1 VMMLKKM
8 LILSLLLLPM
18 AAAAQDD
25 ITIQISL
32 DRDTINIGEQASLTV
47 TVSGS
52 QRNLPAPELPNL
64 SMFNVYS
71 QGTSTNISIVNGRME
86 TSYSYRYLLQPK
98 RQGSFPIRPVSLVF
112 NQKRYTSNELAV
124 TIIESGVSTPPTL
137 KQEATSQEGEG
148 RDLFLTAEVNKKTAY
163 VNEQIT
169 LTLKFFYGV
178 QLYSQPEYNAPQTTD
193 FWTDVLD
200 AQKSYYQIVNGRRY
214 QVIEIS
220 SALFPTRSGELTIGP
235 AMVSAMVVVKKAPRR
250 NDPFSMF
257 DDFISQ
263 GESRSVR
270 SRPLKINVLPL
281 PENNKPSDFTGTV
294 GDFAIT
300 ATPDKT
306 DVDMNQPVTV
316 TYKISGT
323 GNIKTIAEPNI
334 GDLQEFRTYRASSD
348 EKISKAGGLVG
359 GTKAFEEVYIPKRAG
374 KLTIPPVKLDFFNP
388 ATKKYQSIA
397 AGSIELNVNPAATGD
412 YTDAPLRAV
421 AGRVVESSAKDIRY
435 IKTDPAVLSHRR
447 TVILFAPL
455 YMILN
460 AIPVLLLAAV
470 WIDSLRKAK
479 LNSDVKYAR
488 SRAAKKVAR
497 KHLSAARKMVDAGMT
512 APFYAELRRAV
523 FTYVA
528 NKLNVSPHGLTG
540 DRLLEILGESG
551 VDEELTAKAR
561 ELLKQAD
568 FAQYSSA
575 EVFPEQIAQ
584 SLQAAEDLLIK
595 LEEVRFG

>member
-1 VMMLKKM
+1 MMLRKI
-8 LILSLLLLPM
+8 LILSFLLLPII
-18 AAAAQDD
+18 AAAQDD
-25 ITIQISL
+25 IKIQISL

-71 QGTSTNISIVNGRME
+71 QGTSTNISIVNGSME

-112 NQKRYTSNELAV
+112 NQKRYTSNELVLTVNEA
-124 TIIESGVSTPPTL
+124 GVSTPTTL
-137 KQEATSQEGEG
+137 KQEATSQEGG
-148 RDLFLTAEVNKKTAY
+148 GGDLFLTAEVNKKTAY

-169 LTLKFFYGV
+169 LTIKFFYGV

-200 AQKSYYQIVNGRRY
+200 AQKSYYQIVDGRRY

-220 SALFPTRSGELTIGP
+220 SALFPTRSGDLTIGP
-235 AMVSAMVVVKKAPRR
+235 AMVSAMIVVKKAPRR

-257 DDFISQ
+257 DDFFSQ

-270 SRPLKINVLPL
+270 SRPIKINVLPL
-281 PENNKPSDFTGTV
+281 PDNGKPSGFTGTV
-294 GDFAIT
+294 GDYTIT

-306 DVDMNQPVTV
+306 VVDMNQPVSV

-334 GDLQEFRTYRASSD
+334 EDIQEFRTYRASSD
-348 EKISKAGGLVG
+348 EKISKVGGLVG

-374 KLTIPPVKLDFFNP
+374 TLTIPSVKLDFFNP
-388 ATKKYQSIA
+388 VTKKYHSIA
-397 AGSIELNVNPAATGD
+397 SGAIELNVNPAATGD
-412 YTDAPLRAV
+412 YADVPLRAV

-447 TVILFAPL
+447 TVILFTPL

-470 WIDSLRKAK
+470 WIGSLRRAK

-497 KHLSAARKMVDAGMT
+497 KHLSAARKMVGAGKT

-540 DRLLEILGESG
+540 DRLLEILSESG
-551 VDEELTAKAR
+551 VSEELTAKSR

-575 EVFPEQIAQ
+575 EVSPGQIAE
-584 SLQAAEDLLIK
+584 SLQAAEDLLIR
-595 LEEVRFG
+595 LEEVRLG